1 MIDIRKDLACAESM
15 DEGVSLV
22 VLRRQPGKWTHD
34 LHCDAPRKGQVPKE
48 P

>member
-1 MIDIRKDLACAESM
+1 MIDIRKDLAYAESL

-22 VLRRQPGKWTHD
+22 VLRRQPEKWNHD
-34 LHCDAPRKGQVPKE
+34 LHCDAPRKGLVSKE